1 MRNVEYIISLR
12 DRFSKKLSTI
22 QKRTSVFQSSIGK
35 VGGAIGLAFGG
46 VMAVRGIKNLLELG
60 GKLELI
66 DKKAKIVFGSY
77 EAQIKSFAQTN
88 AAAMGLTQSELIE
101 SAAAIGDLLIPMGIQ
116 RDVATDMTQRIVS
129 LSGALSE
136 WTGGQRSAMEV
147 GKVLAKALLG
157 EREQLKELG
166 VSIME
171 SDVQLELMSR
181 GMNKLTGNALKQ
193 ARAMITVDMLY
204 QRTQD
209 AQTSYASGAGSLVRI
224 KAELIAKLKTYR
236 DILAIKLIPIFKKV
250 IDKVGKVIIL
260 FEKHKDILIPLGKG
274 ILVVI
279 GVLATLKIAIWAVN
293 AAMAANPIG
302 AVILAMSALVALIIY
317 AKDQFGGWAEL
328 WEGVKIQADM
338 LFGGIGDIFI
348 SMGDI
353 FMRVIEKI
361 KANWR
366 GLMAV
371 IKGEGTMAD
380 LGREL
385 RKIDK
390 FFERRTKVRE
400 AARFVRE
407 RKYAIMMRKVQAG
420 KGAGMEGVSAIGGG
434 LGAGLG
440 AGAGITPAGA
450 GLGAGLAGVTA
461 GAPKTFNINIEKL
474 VGIEE
479 FITNNVKQGINQ
491 MGEEIKKQLLI
502 ALRDTQIIAG

>member
-12 DRFSKKLSTI
+12 DRFSKKLSGI
-22 QKRTSVFQSSIGK
+22 QKKTAVFQSSMGK
-35 VGGAIGLAFGG
+35 IGGAIGLAFGG
-46 VMAVRGIKNLLELG
+46 AMALRGVKNLLELG

-77 EAQIKSFAQTN
+77 EKNIKSFAQTN

-116 RDVATDMTQRIVS
+116 RDVATDMTKRIVN

-147 GKVLAKALLG
+147 GKVLAKAILG

-193 ARAMITVDMLY
+193 ARAMITIDMLY
-204 QRTQD
+204 QRTED
-209 AQTSYASGAGSLVRI
+209 AQKSYTSGAGSLVRI

-236 DILAIKLIPIFKKV
+236 DILAVKLIPIFKKV
-250 IDKVGKVIIL
+250 IDKVGKVIL
-260 FEKHKDILIPLGKG
+260 VFEEHKDILIPLAKG

-279 GVLATLKIAIWAVN
+279 GVLATLKIVIQAVN

-302 AVILAMSALVALIIY
+302 AVIAAITALVALIIY

-328 WEGVKIQADM
+328 WEGIKIQADM
-338 LFGGIGDIFI
+338 LFGDISNIFI
-348 SMGDI
+348 GMGDV
-353 FMRVIEKI
+353 FMRIIEKI

-380 LGREL
+380 LGKEL

-390 FFERRTKVRE
+390 FFEHRKR
-400 AARFVRE
+400 ARQAKQFVRE
-407 RKYAIMMRKVQAG
+407 RRYAIMMRTAQ
-420 KGAGMEGVSAIGGG
+420 KGVGVVTGVGGMPEDLGGLPPTPPTQPGG
-434 LGAGLG
+434 LGAG
-440 AGAGITPAGA
+440 I
-450 GLGAGLAGVTA
+450 AGVQA

-479 FITNNVKQGINQ
+479 FITNNVRQGINQ

-502 ALRDTQIIAG
+502 ALRDTQIIAD